1 LCLPLSILY
10 TGVDFCVIVEADRD
24 SSDDTILDSR
34 CSPGCNDIAIEL
46 YIDDG
51 ADVRDGASSPAS
63 NASFLIEE
71 V

>member
-1 LCLPLSILY
+1 
-10 TGVDFCVIVEADRD
+10 VIVEADRD